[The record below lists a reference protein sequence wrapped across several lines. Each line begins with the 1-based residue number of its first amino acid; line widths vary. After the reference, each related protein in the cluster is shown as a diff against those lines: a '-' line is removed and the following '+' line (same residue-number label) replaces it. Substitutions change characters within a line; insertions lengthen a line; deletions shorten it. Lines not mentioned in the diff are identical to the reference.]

1 MENSLKVCINGSIR
15 MVPEGTTLK
24 GLIGLF
30 NLEEKAVVLEW
41 NRQVVDRAV
50 YSTTKVQESDSI
62 EIVGLVGGG

>member
-1 MENSLKVCINGSIR
+1 

-24 GLIGLF
+24 GLIEHFG
-30 NLEEKAVVLEW
+30 LEEKAVVLEW

-50 YSTTKVQESDSI
+50 YSTTKVRESDSI